1 MKKDKQLEIELRK
14 EYNNYQSKAHP
25 EDRMSFMDYV
35 QGLGLFK
42 GYKIKVRTTF
52 DLDYKISFIKE

>member
-25 EDRMSFMDYV
+25 EDRMSFIDYV
-35 QGLGLFK
+35 EELGVFK

-52 DLDYKISFIKE
+52 DLDYKISFVKE

>member
-25 EDRMSFMDYV
+25 EDRMSFIDYIEELNV
-35 QGLGLFK
+35 FK
-42 GYKIKVRTTF
+42 GYKINLNR
-52 DLDYKISFIKE
+52 DGWGDIEINFIKK